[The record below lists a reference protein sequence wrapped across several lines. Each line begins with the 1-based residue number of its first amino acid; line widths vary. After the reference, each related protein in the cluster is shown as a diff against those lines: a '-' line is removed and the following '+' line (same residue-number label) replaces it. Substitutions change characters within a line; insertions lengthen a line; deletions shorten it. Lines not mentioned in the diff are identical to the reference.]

1 MLTYSTSSFTLIR
14 YLLFHSPVDQ
24 SSSLQLQESLQFL
37 YVNWNYIP
45 CVYYNPCPVEFQ
57 ITREVEVSSGI
68 VLDTVLGNSSRLGFL
83 IHECF
88 GKRRSLGS
96 IPSPNLLPSLR
107 RLDRLYGAQAIDTGP
122 GPWASVESCPVHNEF
137 DSTVCDYLR
146 RRLTRF
152 QDLSLTNEGE

>member
-1 MLTYSTSSFTLIR
+1 MIR

-24 SSSLQLQESLQFL
+24 SSSLQLQVSLQFL

-68 VLDTVLGNSSRLGFL
+68 VLDTVLGNSSRLGFV

-107 RLDRLYGAQAIDTGP
+107 RLDRLYGAQAIETGGPRPLGLRRVMSTMNWILLYMNSAFKNYAQP
-122 GPWASVESCPVHNEF
+122 GPP
-137 DSTVCDYLR
+137 TVR
-146 RRLTRF
+146 I
-152 QDLSLTNEGE
+152 SSNA

>member
-1 MLTYSTSSFTLIR
+1 MIR

-37 YVNWNYIP
+37 NGNWNYIP

-96 IPSPNLLPSLR
+96 IPSPNLPSSLR
-107 RLDRLYGAQAIDTGP
+107 RLDRLYGAQAIDSGP

-137 DSTVCDYLR
+137 DSTVCELGIQ
-146 RRLTRF
+146 RLCATRATYCTH
-152 QDLSLTNEGE
+152 QY

>member
-1 MLTYSTSSFTLIR
+1 MADAGSNLGKLSPKYDFSQYRYREIASRSLT
-14 YLLFHSPVDQ
+14 
-24 SSSLQLQESLQFL
+24 
-37 YVNWNYIP
+37 NWNYIP

-107 RLDRLYGAQAIDTGP
+107 RLDRLYGAQAIETGP

-137 DSTVCDYLR
+137 DSTVCELGIQ
-146 RRLTRF
+146 RLCATRATYCTH
-152 QDLSLTNEGE
+152 QY